1 MRRGRLR
8 LRGLVEEHSLLGR
21 SLRIS
26 VQLSSSSSRAVIMDT
41 GVEQSSAVDGRTDR

>member
-8 LRGLVEEHSLLGR
+8 LRGLVEEHSVLGR

-26 VQLSSSSSRAVIMDT
+26 VQLSSSRAVIMDT